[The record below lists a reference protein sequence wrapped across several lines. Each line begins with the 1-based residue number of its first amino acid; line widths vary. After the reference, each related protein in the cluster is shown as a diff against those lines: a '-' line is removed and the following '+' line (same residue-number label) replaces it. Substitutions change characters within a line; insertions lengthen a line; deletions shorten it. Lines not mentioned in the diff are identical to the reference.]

1 MSEQRG
7 NNQNSRTNRFNGT
20 ANGNNGSNSYGYNQ
34 NQAYGGYQGRNY
46 NQNSGNYN
54 NARGYNNGSYNGN
67 NGTYN
72 GAYNGN
78 GNYNG
83 GSGNNYQNPNYGQY
97 NPNGQMPYSVQIPW
111 DKFELRRKKHHNP
124 ICAFL
129 LGLGSVITFARNLVF
144 NLIFLGIIALV
155 FMGHYLVSS
164 LQEQGLSM
172 SQAAIE
178 QMEGSSLPAQVLYFD
193 LSGSLSEA
201 PFSPNQFDSVQRE
214 LEFMFNGSY
223 SHELVAIENALN
235 LVSGDPDIKKVL
247 INIDSM
253 APMTLSVAER
263 IGKAMDHARVLNITE
278 EQRAKYGSASS
289 DHSSGFSSDA
299 DNTRREVIVMGTNF
313 SQAAYVLAAHADK
326 VVLDPL
332 GAVDL
337 RGIALSSL
345 YFKDSLEQFH
355 LTPYIFRA
363 GRFKSAVEPFILS
376 GMSPEVRR
384 SYQAIAAKSWEI
396 YTNALTHRSAIK
408 NVNNILPDA
417 ATYVKWVEEFN
428 GDRATMQKAQGLVDE
443 VMPLERYLR
452 ELSTQVNV
460 DADHKNRPAIITY
473 QDYLLRYHYLN
484 TGNGNVGSLSAIEIP
499 RALQHPKNKEEDSP
513 SSAPQRIL
521 AHTSSALSD
530 TAHSSANSTTLSGV
544 SDTALGDT
552 ALNGTALSGVSGSAL
567 NGTTLS
573 SSTKVTT
580 PNLVA
585 EESLLD
591 QLNEAQK
598 QRERRATANKRRSTG
613 PGEVAVIYGIGEI
626 RDSGER
632 ITDFTYDNIA
642 PLFDD
647 AAEDPNIQAVVLYLN
662 SPGGSVTAS
671 EKIRRAIAE
680 FQMRTLKPVVVSMN
694 GTAASGAYWLGSQA
708 ERIFATKSTLTGS
721 IGVFGIALGAHNLLN
736 RYGAYQDGVATNEL
750 AVTPIGEEM
759 PTTQQ
764 ELISMSVE
772 HTYRQFLELVAQ
784 NRGLKV
790 NDYELFAE
798 GQVFLADEA
807 KIVGLVDEIGDL
819 DDAIAYAAQLAMLD
833 PESMRVK
840 HLVPSNAGNL
850 GKFGLVFGLAHAYL
864 PDNVTYALLKL
875 HETMQLAKAPHQVS
889 MQALTPVQSPEL

>member
-20 ANGNNGSNSYGYNQ
+20 ANGTNSSNTYGYNQ
-34 NQAYGGYQGRNY
+34 NQGYGYQGRNY
-46 NQNSGNYN
+46 NQNAGNYN
-54 NARGYNNGSYNGN
+54 NARGYNGN
-67 NGTYN
+67 N

-78 GNYNG
+78 NGSFNGNYNG
-83 GSGNNYQNPNYGQY
+83 NGNGANPNYGQY

-111 DKFELRRKKHHNP
+111 DKFELRRKKHRNP

-129 LGLGSVITFARNLVF
+129 LGVGSVITFARNLVF

-155 FMGHYLVSS
+155 FMAHYIVSS
-164 LQEQGLSM
+164 LQEHGLSM
-172 SQAAIE
+172 SQAALE

-201 PFSPNQFDSVQRE
+201 PFSPNQFDSMQRE
-214 LEFMFNGSY
+214 LEFMFNGTY

-247 INIDSM
+247 INIDNM
-253 APMTLSVAER
+253 APLTLSVAER
-263 IGKAMDHARVLNITE
+263 IGKAMEHARVVNISQ

-289 DHSSGFSSDA
+289 DHSSGFSSDG
-299 DNTRREVIVMGTNF
+299 NTMRREVIVMGTNF

-326 VVLDPL
+326 VILDPL

-345 YFKDSLEQFH
+345 YFKDTLEQFH

-396 YTNALTHRSAIK
+396 YTNALTSRNAIK

-428 GDRATMQKAQGLVDE
+428 GDRAAMQKAQGLVDE

-452 ELSTQVNV
+452 QLSTEVNV

-484 TGNGNVGSLSAIEIP
+484 TGNGNVGSLSAIDIP
-499 RALQHPKNKEEDSP
+499 RSLQHPENEEEQP

-521 AHTSSALSD
+521 ASTALTGASTVLTNTGSSTLTSA
-530 TAHSSANSTTLSGV
+530 STTLTSA
-544 SDTALGDT
+544 STALTSAST
-552 ALNGTALSGVSGSAL
+552 ALTDSGASTA
-567 NGTTLS
+567 LS
-573 SSTKVTT
+573 SSTKVAA

-598 QRERRATANKRRSTG
+598 QRERRTAANKRRSTG
-613 PGEVAVIYGIGEI
+613 AGEVAVIYGIGEI
-626 RDSGER
+626 RESGER

-642 PLFDD
+642 PLFDE
-647 AAEDPNIQAVVLYLN
+647 AADDPNIQAVVLYLN
-662 SPGGSVTAS
+662 SPGGSVNAS

-764 ELISMSVE
+764 ELLNMSVE

-790 NDYELFAE
+790 NDYDLFAE

-819 DDAIAYAAQLAMLD
+819 DDAISYAGKLAMLA
-833 PESMRVK
+833 PETMRVK

-850 GKFGLVFGLAHAYL
+850 GNFGLVFGLAHAYL

-875 HETMQLAKAPHQVS
+875 HETMQLSKEPHQVS

>member
-20 ANGNNGSNSYGYNQ
+20 ANGTNSSNTYGYNQ
-34 NQAYGGYQGRNY
+34 NQGYGYQGRNY
-46 NQNSGNYN
+46 NQNAGNYN
-54 NARGYNNGSYNGN
+54 NARGYNGN
-67 NGTYN
+67 N

-78 GNYNG
+78 NGSFNGNYNG
-83 GSGNNYQNPNYGQY
+83 NGNGANPNYGQY

-111 DKFELRRKKHHNP
+111 DKFELRRKKHRNP

-129 LGLGSVITFARNLVF
+129 LGVGSVITFARNLVF

-155 FMGHYLVSS
+155 FMGHYIVSS

-172 SQAAIE
+172 SQAALE

-201 PFSPNQFDSVQRE
+201 PFSPNQFDSMQRE
-214 LEFMFNGSY
+214 LEFMFNGTY

-247 INIDSM
+247 INIDNM
-253 APMTLSVAER
+253 APLTLSVAER
-263 IGKAMDHARVLNITE
+263 IGKAMEHARVVNISQ

-289 DHSSGFSSDA
+289 DHSSGFSSDG
-299 DNTRREVIVMGTNF
+299 DTMRREVIVMGTNF

-326 VVLDPL
+326 VILDPL

-345 YFKDSLEQFH
+345 YFKDTLEQFH

-396 YTNALTHRSAIK
+396 YTNALTSRNAIK

-428 GDRATMQKAQGLVDE
+428 GDRAAMQKAQGLVDE

-452 ELSTQVNV
+452 QLSTEVNV

-484 TGNGNVGSLSAIEIP
+484 TGNGNVGSLSAIDIP
-499 RALQHPKNKEEDSP
+499 RSLQHPQSEEEQP

-521 AHTSSALSD
+521 AS
-530 TAHSSANSTTLSGV
+530 
-544 SDTALGDT
+544 TALTGASTVLTNTGSSTLTSAST
-552 ALNGTALSGVSGSAL
+552 ALTDSGASTA
-567 NGTTLS
+567 LS
-573 SSTKVTT
+573 SSTKVAA

-598 QRERRATANKRRSTG
+598 QRERRTAANKRRSTG
-613 PGEVAVIYGIGEI
+613 AGEVAVIYGIGEI
-626 RDSGER
+626 RESGER

-642 PLFDD
+642 PLFDE
-647 AAEDPNIQAVVLYLN
+647 AADNPNIQAVVLYLN
-662 SPGGSVTAS
+662 SPGGSVNAS

-764 ELISMSVE
+764 ELLNMSVE

-790 NDYELFAE
+790 NDYDLFAE

-819 DDAIAYAAQLAMLD
+819 DDAISYAGKLAMLD
-833 PESMRVK
+833 PETMRVK

-850 GKFGLVFGLAHAYL
+850 GNFGLVFGLAHAYL

-875 HETMQLAKAPHQVS
+875 HETMQLSKEPHQVS

>member
-20 ANGNNGSNSYGYNQ
+20 ANGTNSSNTYGYNQ
-34 NQAYGGYQGRNY
+34 NQGYGYQGRNY
-46 NQNSGNYN
+46 NQNAGNYN
-54 NARGYNNGSYNGN
+54 NARGYNGN
-67 NGTYN
+67 N

-78 GNYNG
+78 NGSFNGNYNG
-83 GSGNNYQNPNYGQY
+83 NGNGANPNYGQY

-111 DKFELRRKKHHNP
+111 DKFELRRKKHRNP

-129 LGLGSVITFARNLVF
+129 LGVGSVITFARNLVF

-155 FMGHYLVSS
+155 FMAHYIVSS
-164 LQEQGLSM
+164 LQEHGLSM
-172 SQAAIE
+172 SQAALE

-201 PFSPNQFDSVQRE
+201 PFSPNQFDSMQRE
-214 LEFMFNGSY
+214 LEFMFNGTY

-247 INIDSM
+247 INIDNM
-253 APMTLSVAER
+253 APLTLSVAER
-263 IGKAMDHARVLNITE
+263 IGKAMEHARVVNISQ

-289 DHSSGFSSDA
+289 DHSSGFSSDG
-299 DNTRREVIVMGTNF
+299 NTMRREVIVMGTNF

-326 VVLDPL
+326 VILDPL

-345 YFKDSLEQFH
+345 YFKDTLEQFH

-396 YTNALTHRSAIK
+396 YTNALTSRNAIK

-428 GDRATMQKAQGLVDE
+428 GDRAAMQKAQGLVDE

-452 ELSTQVNV
+452 QLSTEVNV

-484 TGNGNVGSLSAIEIP
+484 TGNGNVGSLSAIDIP
-499 RALQHPKNKEEDSP
+499 RSLQHPENEEEQP
-513 SSAPQRIL
+513 SSAPQRIFASAAL
-521 AHTSSALSD
+521 TNTDSS
-530 TAHSSANSTTLSGV
+530 TLTGAS
-544 SDTALGDT
+544 TALTGNSAST
-552 ALNGTALSGVSGSAL
+552 A
-567 NGTTLS
+567 LS
-573 SSTKVTT
+573 SSTKVAA

-598 QRERRATANKRRSTG
+598 QRERRTAANKRRSTG
-613 PGEVAVIYGIGEI
+613 AGEVAVIYGIGEI
-626 RDSGER
+626 RESGER

-642 PLFDD
+642 PLFDE
-647 AAEDPNIQAVVLYLN
+647 AADDPNIQAVVLYLN
-662 SPGGSVTAS
+662 SPGGSVNAS

-764 ELISMSVE
+764 ELLNMSVE

-790 NDYELFAE
+790 NDYDLFAE

-819 DDAIAYAAQLAMLD
+819 DDAISYAGKLAMLA
-833 PESMRVK
+833 PETMRVK

-850 GKFGLVFGLAHAYL
+850 GNFGLVFGLAHAYL
-864 PDNVTYALLKL
+864 PDNITYALLKL
-875 HETMQLAKAPHQVS
+875 HETMQLSKEPHQVS

>member
-20 ANGNNGSNSYGYNQ
+20 ANGTNSSNTYGYNQ
-34 NQAYGGYQGRNY
+34 NQGYGYQGRNY
-46 NQNSGNYN
+46 NQNAGNYN
-54 NARGYNNGSYNGN
+54 NARGYNGN
-67 NGTYN
+67 N

-78 GNYNG
+78 NGSFNGNYNG
-83 GSGNNYQNPNYGQY
+83 NGNGANPNYGQY

-111 DKFELRRKKHHNP
+111 DKFELRRKKHRNP

-129 LGLGSVITFARNLVF
+129 LGVGSVITFARNLVF

-155 FMGHYLVSS
+155 FMAHYIVSS
-164 LQEQGLSM
+164 LQEHGLSM
-172 SQAAIE
+172 SQAALE

-201 PFSPNQFDSVQRE
+201 PFSPNQFDSMQRE
-214 LEFMFNGSY
+214 LEFMFNGTY

-247 INIDSM
+247 INIDNM
-253 APMTLSVAER
+253 APLTLSVAER
-263 IGKAMDHARVLNITE
+263 IGKAMEHARVVNISQ

-289 DHSSGFSSDA
+289 DHSSGFSSDG
-299 DNTRREVIVMGTNF
+299 DTMRREVIVMGTNF

-326 VVLDPL
+326 VILDPL

-345 YFKDSLEQFH
+345 YFKDTLEQFH

-396 YTNALTHRSAIK
+396 YTNALTSRNAIK

-428 GDRATMQKAQGLVDE
+428 GDRAAMQKAQGLVDE

-452 ELSTQVNV
+452 QLSTEVNV

-484 TGNGNVGSLSAIEIP
+484 TGNGNVGSLSAIDIP
-499 RALQHPKNKEEDSP
+499 RSLQHPENEEEQP

-521 AHTSSALSD
+521 AS
-530 TAHSSANSTTLSGV
+530 
-544 SDTALGDT
+544 TALTGASTVLTNTGSSTLTSAST
-552 ALNGTALSGVSGSAL
+552 ALTSASTALTDSGASTA
-567 NGTTLS
+567 LS
-573 SSTKVTT
+573 SSTKVAA

-598 QRERRATANKRRSTG
+598 QRERRTAANKRRSTG
-613 PGEVAVIYGIGEI
+613 AGEVAVIYGIGEI
-626 RDSGER
+626 RESGER

-642 PLFDD
+642 PLFDE
-647 AAEDPNIQAVVLYLN
+647 AADDPNIQAVVLYLN
-662 SPGGSVTAS
+662 SPGGSVNAS

-764 ELISMSVE
+764 ELLNMSVE

-790 NDYELFAE
+790 NDYDLFAE

-819 DDAIAYAAQLAMLD
+819 DDAISYAGKLAMLA
-833 PESMRVK
+833 PETMRVK

-850 GKFGLVFGLAHAYL
+850 GNFGLVFGLAHAYL

-875 HETMQLAKAPHQVS
+875 HETMQLSKEPHQVS

>member
-20 ANGNNGSNSYGYNQ
+20 ANGTNSSNTYGYNQ
-34 NQAYGGYQGRNY
+34 NQGYGYQGRNY
-46 NQNSGNYN
+46 NQNAGNYN
-54 NARGYNNGSYNGN
+54 NARGYNGN
-67 NGTYN
+67 N

-78 GNYNG
+78 NGSFNGNYNG
-83 GSGNNYQNPNYGQY
+83 NGNGANPNYGQY

-111 DKFELRRKKHHNP
+111 DKFELRRKKHRNP

-129 LGLGSVITFARNLVF
+129 LGVGSVITFARNLVF

-155 FMGHYLVSS
+155 FMGHYIVSS
-164 LQEQGLSM
+164 LQEHGLSM
-172 SQAAIE
+172 SQAALE

-201 PFSPNQFDSVQRE
+201 PFSPNQFDSMQRE
-214 LEFMFNGSY
+214 LEFMFNGTY

-247 INIDSM
+247 INIDNM
-253 APMTLSVAER
+253 APLTLSVAER
-263 IGKAMDHARVLNITE
+263 IGKAMEHARVVNISQ

-289 DHSSGFSSDA
+289 DHSSGFSSDG
-299 DNTRREVIVMGTNF
+299 DTMRREVIVMGTNF

-326 VVLDPL
+326 VILDPL

-345 YFKDSLEQFH
+345 YFKDTLEQFH

-396 YTNALTHRSAIK
+396 YTNALTSRNAIK

-428 GDRATMQKAQGLVDE
+428 GDRAAMQKAQGLVDE

-452 ELSTQVNV
+452 QLSTEVNV

-484 TGNGNVGSLSAIEIP
+484 TGNGNVGSLSAIDIP
-499 RALQHPKNKEEDSP
+499 RSLQHPENEEEQP
-513 SSAPQRIL
+513 SSAPQRIF
-521 AHTSSALSD
+521 ASAALTNTD
-530 TAHSSANSTTLSGV
+530 RSTLTGAS
-544 SDTALGDT
+544 TALTGNSAST
-552 ALNGTALSGVSGSAL
+552 A
-567 NGTTLS
+567 LS
-573 SSTKVTT
+573 SSTKVAA

-598 QRERRATANKRRSTG
+598 QRERRTAANKRRSTG
-613 PGEVAVIYGIGEI
+613 AGEVAVIYGIGEI
-626 RDSGER
+626 RESGER

-642 PLFDD
+642 PLFDE
-647 AAEDPNIQAVVLYLN
+647 AADDPNIQAVVLYLN
-662 SPGGSVTAS
+662 SPGGSVNAS

-764 ELISMSVE
+764 ELLNMSVE

-790 NDYELFAE
+790 NDYDLFAE

-819 DDAIAYAAQLAMLD
+819 DDAISYAGKLAMLA
-833 PESMRVK
+833 PETMRVK

-850 GKFGLVFGLAHAYL
+850 GNFGLVFGLAHAYL

-875 HETMQLAKAPHQVS
+875 HETMQLSKEPHQVS

>member
-20 ANGNNGSNSYGYNQ
+20 ANGTNSSNTYGYNQ
-34 NQAYGGYQGRNY
+34 NQGYGYQGRNY
-46 NQNSGNYN
+46 NQNAGNYN
-54 NARGYNNGSYNGN
+54 NARGYNGN
-67 NGTYN
+67 N

-78 GNYNG
+78 NGSFNGNYNG
-83 GSGNNYQNPNYGQY
+83 NGNGANPNYGQY

-111 DKFELRRKKHHNP
+111 DKFELRRKKHRNP

-129 LGLGSVITFARNLVF
+129 LGVGSVITFARNLVF

-155 FMGHYLVSS
+155 FMGHYIVSS
-164 LQEQGLSM
+164 LQEHGLSM
-172 SQAAIE
+172 SQAALE

-201 PFSPNQFDSVQRE
+201 PFSPNQFDSMQRE
-214 LEFMFNGSY
+214 LEFMFNGTY

-247 INIDSM
+247 INIDNM
-253 APMTLSVAER
+253 APLTLSVAER
-263 IGKAMDHARVLNITE
+263 IGKAMEHARVVNISQ

-289 DHSSGFSSDA
+289 DHSSGFSSDG
-299 DNTRREVIVMGTNF
+299 DTMRREVIVMGTNF

-326 VVLDPL
+326 VILDPL

-345 YFKDSLEQFH
+345 YFKDTLEQFH

-396 YTNALTHRSAIK
+396 YTDALTSRSAIK
-408 NVNNILPDA
+408 NVTNILPDA

-428 GDRATMQKAQGLVDE
+428 GDRAAMQKAQGLVDE

-452 ELSTQVNV
+452 QLSTEVNV

-484 TGNGNVGSLSAIEIP
+484 TGNGNVGSLSAIDIP
-499 RALQHPKNKEEDSP
+499 RSLQHPQSEEEQP

-521 AHTSSALSD
+521 AS
-530 TAHSSANSTTLSGV
+530 
-544 SDTALGDT
+544 TALTSASTVLTNTGSSTLTSAST
-552 ALNGTALSGVSGSAL
+552 ALTSASTALTSASTALTDSGASTA
-567 NGTTLS
+567 LS
-573 SSTKVTT
+573 SSTKVAA

-598 QRERRATANKRRSTG
+598 QRERRTAANKRRSTG
-613 PGEVAVIYGIGEI
+613 AGEVAVIYGIGEI
-626 RDSGER
+626 RESGER

-642 PLFDD
+642 PLFDE
-647 AAEDPNIQAVVLYLN
+647 AADDPNIQAVVLYLN
-662 SPGGSVTAS
+662 SPGGSVNAS

-764 ELISMSVE
+764 ELLNMSVE

-790 NDYELFAE
+790 NDYDLFAE

-819 DDAIAYAAQLAMLD
+819 DDAISYAGKLAMLD
-833 PESMRVK
+833 PETMRVK
-840 HLVPSNAGNL
+840 HLVPSSAGNL
-850 GKFGLVFGLAHAYL
+850 GNFGLVFGLAHAYL

-875 HETMQLAKAPHQVS
+875 HETMQLTKEPHQVS

>member
-7 NNQNSRTNRFNGT
+7 NNQNSRTNRFNGS
-20 ANGNNGSNSYGYNQ
+20 ANGNNGSERSSNSYGYQQ

-46 NQNSGNYN
+46 NQNAGNYN
-54 NARGYNNGSYNGN
+54 NARGYNGN
-67 NGTYN
+67 NGGYN

-78 GNYNG
+78 NGSSNGNYNG
-83 GSGNNYQNPNYGQY
+83 NGANPNYGQY

-111 DKFELRRKKHHNP
+111 DKFELRRKKHRNP

-129 LGLGSVITFARNLVF
+129 LGVGSVITFARNLVF

-155 FMGHYLVSS
+155 FMGHYIVSS

-172 SQAAIE
+172 SQAALE

-201 PFSPNQFDSVQRE
+201 PFSPNHFDSMQRE
-214 LEFMFNGSY
+214 LEFMFNGTY

-247 INIDSM
+247 INIDNM
-253 APMTLSVAER
+253 APLTLSVAER
-263 IGKAMDHARVLNITE
+263 IGKVMEHARVVNISE

-289 DHSSGFSSDA
+289 DHSSGFSSDG
-299 DNTRREVIVMGTNF
+299 NTMRREVIVMGTNF

-326 VVLDPL
+326 VILDPL

-345 YFKDSLEQFH
+345 YFKDTLEQFH

-396 YTNALTHRSAIK
+396 YTNALTSRSAIK
-408 NVNNILPDA
+408 NANNILPDA

-428 GDRATMQKAQGLVDE
+428 GDRAAMQKAQGLVDE

-452 ELSTQVNV
+452 QLSTEVNV

-484 TGNGNVGSLSAIEIP
+484 TGNGNVGSLSAIDIP
-499 RALQHPKNKEEDSP
+499 RSLQHPESKEEQP

-521 AHTSSALSD
+521 ASTSLTGASAALTGSSAS
-530 TAHSSANSTTLSGV
+530 TA
-544 SDTALGDT
+544 
-552 ALNGTALSGVSGSAL
+552 
-567 NGTTLS
+567 LS
-573 SSTKVTT
+573 SSTKIAA

-598 QRERRATANKRRSTG
+598 QRERRAAANKRRSAG
-613 PGEVAVIYGIGEI
+613 AGEVAVIYGIGEI
-626 RDSGER
+626 RESGER

-642 PLFDD
+642 PLFDE
-647 AAEDPNIQAVVLYLN
+647 AADDPNIQAVVLYLN
-662 SPGGSVTAS
+662 SPGGSVNAS

-764 ELISMSVE
+764 ELLNMSVE

-790 NDYELFAE
+790 NDYDLFAE

-819 DDAIAYAAQLAMLD
+819 DDAISYAGKLAMLA
-833 PESMRVK
+833 PETMRVK
-840 HLVPSNAGNL
+840 HLVPSSAGNL
-850 GKFGLVFGLAHAYL
+850 GNFGLVFGLAHAYL

-875 HETMQLAKAPHQVS
+875 HETMQLTKEPHQVS

>member
-7 NNQNSRTNRFNGT
+7 NNQNSRTNRFNGS
-20 ANGNNGSNSYGYNQ
+20 ANGNNGSERSSNSYGYQQ

-46 NQNSGNYN
+46 NQNAGNYN
-54 NARGYNNGSYNGN
+54 NARGYNGN
-67 NGTYN
+67 NGGYN

-78 GNYNG
+78 NGTFNGNYNG
-83 GSGNNYQNPNYGQY
+83 NGANPNYGQY

-111 DKFELRRKKHHNP
+111 DKFELRRKKHRNP

-129 LGLGSVITFARNLVF
+129 LGVGSVITFARNLVF
-144 NLIFLGIIALV
+144 NLIFLGLIALV
-155 FMGHYLVSS
+155 FMGHYIVSS

-172 SQAAIE
+172 SQAALE

-201 PFSPNQFDSVQRE
+201 PFSPNQFDSMQRE
-214 LEFMFNGSY
+214 LEFMFNGTY

-247 INIDSM
+247 INIDNM
-253 APMTLSVAER
+253 APLTLSVAER
-263 IGKAMDHARVLNITE
+263 IGKAMEHARVVNISE

-289 DHSSGFSSDA
+289 DHSSDFSSDG
-299 DNTRREVIVMGTNF
+299 NTMRREVIVMGTNF

-326 VVLDPL
+326 VILDPL

-345 YFKDSLEQFH
+345 YFKDTLEQFH

-396 YTNALTHRSAIK
+396 YTNALTSRSAIK
-408 NVNNILPDA
+408 NVSNILPDA

-428 GDRATMQKAQGLVDE
+428 GDRAAMQKAQGLVDE

-452 ELSTQVNV
+452 QLSTEVNV

-484 TGNGNVGSLSAIEIP
+484 TGNGNVGSLSAIDIP
-499 RALQHPKNKEEDSP
+499 RSLQHPESKEEQP

-521 AHTSSALSD
+521 ASAALTD
-530 TAHSSANSTTLSGV
+530 ASTTLTNTGSTTLTNTG
-544 SDTALGDT
+544 SSTLTGASAALTGNGASTA
-552 ALNGTALSGVSGSAL
+552 
-567 NGTTLS
+567 LS
-573 SSTKVTT
+573 SSTKITA

-598 QRERRATANKRRSTG
+598 QRERRAAANKRSSTG

-626 RDSGER
+626 RESGER

-642 PLFDD
+642 PLFDE
-647 AAEDPNIQAVVLYLN
+647 AADDPNIQAVVLYLN
-662 SPGGSVTAS
+662 SPGGSVNAS

-721 IGVFGIALGAHNLLN
+721 IGVFGIAMGAHNLLN

-764 ELISMSVE
+764 ELLNMSVE

-790 NDYELFAE
+790 NDYDLFAE

-819 DDAIAYAAQLAMLD
+819 DDAISYAGKLAMLD
-833 PESMRVK
+833 PETMRVK
-840 HLVPSNAGNL
+840 HLVPSSAGNL
-850 GKFGLVFGLAHAYL
+850 GNFGLVFGLAHAYL

-875 HETMQLAKAPHQVS
+875 HETMQLAKEPHQVS

>member
-20 ANGNNGSNSYGYNQ
+20 ANGTNSSNTYGYNQ
-34 NQAYGGYQGRNY
+34 NQGYGYQGRNY
-46 NQNSGNYN
+46 NQNAGNYN
-54 NARGYNNGSYNGN
+54 NARGYNGN
-67 NGTYN
+67 N

-78 GNYNG
+78 NGSFNGNYNG
-83 GSGNNYQNPNYGQY
+83 NGNGANPNYGQY

-111 DKFELRRKKHHNP
+111 DKFELRRKKHRNP

-129 LGLGSVITFARNLVF
+129 LGVGSVITFARNLVF

-155 FMGHYLVSS
+155 FMAHYIVSS
-164 LQEQGLSM
+164 LQEHGLSM
-172 SQAAIE
+172 SQAALE

-201 PFSPNQFDSVQRE
+201 PFSPNQFDSMQRE
-214 LEFMFNGSY
+214 LEFMFNGTY

-247 INIDSM
+247 INIDNM
-253 APMTLSVAER
+253 APLTLSVAER
-263 IGKAMDHARVLNITE
+263 IGKAMEHARVVNISQ

-289 DHSSGFSSDA
+289 DHSSGFSSDG
-299 DNTRREVIVMGTNF
+299 DTMRREVIVMGTNF

-326 VVLDPL
+326 VILDPL

-345 YFKDSLEQFH
+345 YFKDTLEQFH

-396 YTNALTHRSAIK
+396 YTNALTSRNAIK

-428 GDRATMQKAQGLVDE
+428 GDRAAMQKAQGLVDE

-452 ELSTQVNV
+452 QLSTEVNV

-484 TGNGNVGSLSAIEIP
+484 TGNGNVGSLSAIDIP
-499 RALQHPKNKEEDSP
+499 RSLQHPENEEEQP

-521 AHTSSALSD
+521 AS
-530 TAHSSANSTTLSGV
+530 
-544 SDTALGDT
+544 TALTGASTVLTNTGSSTLTSAST
-552 ALNGTALSGVSGSAL
+552 ALTDSGASTA
-567 NGTTLS
+567 LS
-573 SSTKVTT
+573 SSTKVAA

-598 QRERRATANKRRSTG
+598 QRERRTAANKRRSTG
-613 PGEVAVIYGIGEI
+613 AGEVAVIYGIGEI
-626 RDSGER
+626 RESGER

-642 PLFDD
+642 PLFDE
-647 AAEDPNIQAVVLYLN
+647 AADDPNIQAVVLYLN
-662 SPGGSVTAS
+662 SPGGSVNAS

-764 ELISMSVE
+764 ELLNMSVE

-790 NDYELFAE
+790 NDYDLFAE

-819 DDAIAYAAQLAMLD
+819 DDAISYAGKLAMLA
-833 PESMRVK
+833 PETMRVK

-850 GKFGLVFGLAHAYL
+850 GNFGLVFGLAHAYL

-875 HETMQLAKAPHQVS
+875 HETMQLSKEPHQVS

>member
-20 ANGNNGSNSYGYNQ
+20 ANGTNSSNTYGYNQ
-34 NQAYGGYQGRNY
+34 NQGYGYQGRNY
-46 NQNSGNYN
+46 NQNAGNYN
-54 NARGYNNGSYNGN
+54 NARGYNGN
-67 NGTYN
+67 N

-78 GNYNG
+78 NGSFNGNYNG
-83 GSGNNYQNPNYGQY
+83 NGANPNYGQY

-111 DKFELRRKKHHNP
+111 DKFELRRKKHRNP

-129 LGLGSVITFARNLVF
+129 LGVGSVITFARNLVF

-155 FMGHYLVSS
+155 FMGHYIVSS
-164 LQEQGLSM
+164 LQEHGLSM
-172 SQAAIE
+172 SQAALE

-201 PFSPNQFDSVQRE
+201 PFSPNQFDSMQRE
-214 LEFMFNGSY
+214 LEFMFNGTY

-247 INIDSM
+247 INIDNM
-253 APMTLSVAER
+253 APLTLSVAER
-263 IGKAMDHARVLNITE
+263 IGKAMEHARVVNISQ

-289 DHSSGFSSDA
+289 DHSSGFSSDG
-299 DNTRREVIVMGTNF
+299 DTMRREVIVMGTNF

-326 VVLDPL
+326 VILDPL

-345 YFKDSLEQFH
+345 YFKDTLEQFH

-396 YTNALTHRSAIK
+396 YTDALTSRSAIK
-408 NVNNILPDA
+408 NVTNILPDA

-428 GDRATMQKAQGLVDE
+428 GDRAAMQKAQGLVDE

-452 ELSTQVNV
+452 QLSTEVNV

-484 TGNGNVGSLSAIEIP
+484 TGNGNVGSLSAIDIP
-499 RALQHPKNKEEDSP
+499 RSLQHPQSEEEQP

-521 AHTSSALSD
+521 AS
-530 TAHSSANSTTLSGV
+530 
-544 SDTALGDT
+544 TALTGASTVLTNTGSSTLTSAST
-552 ALNGTALSGVSGSAL
+552 ALTSASTALTSASTALTDSGASTA
-567 NGTTLS
+567 LS
-573 SSTKVTT
+573 SSTKVAA

-598 QRERRATANKRRSTG
+598 QRERRTAANKRRSTG
-613 PGEVAVIYGIGEI
+613 AGEVAVIYGIGEI
-626 RDSGER
+626 RESGER

-642 PLFDD
+642 PLFDE
-647 AAEDPNIQAVVLYLN
+647 AADNPNIQAVVLYLN
-662 SPGGSVTAS
+662 SPGGSVNAS

-764 ELISMSVE
+764 ELFNMSVE

-790 NDYELFAE
+790 NDYDLFAE

-819 DDAIAYAAQLAMLD
+819 DDAISYAGKLAMLD
-833 PESMRVK
+833 PETMRVK

-850 GKFGLVFGLAHAYL
+850 GNFGLVFGLAHAYL

-875 HETMQLAKAPHQVS
+875 HETMQLSKEPHQVS

>member
-20 ANGNNGSNSYGYNQ
+20 ANGTNSSNTYGYNQ
-34 NQAYGGYQGRNY
+34 NQGYGYQGRNY
-46 NQNSGNYN
+46 NQNAGNYN
-54 NARGYNNGSYNGN
+54 NARGYNGN
-67 NGTYN
+67 N

-78 GNYNG
+78 NGSFNGNYNG
-83 GSGNNYQNPNYGQY
+83 NGNGANPNYGQY

-111 DKFELRRKKHHNP
+111 DKFELRRKKHRNP

-129 LGLGSVITFARNLVF
+129 LGVGSVITFARNLVF

-155 FMGHYLVSS
+155 FMGHYIVSS
-164 LQEQGLSM
+164 LQEHGLSM
-172 SQAAIE
+172 SQAALE

-201 PFSPNQFDSVQRE
+201 PFSPNQFDSMQRE
-214 LEFMFNGSY
+214 LEFMFNGTY

-247 INIDSM
+247 INIDNM
-253 APMTLSVAER
+253 APLTLSVAER
-263 IGKAMDHARVLNITE
+263 IGKAMEHARVVNISQ

-289 DHSSGFSSDA
+289 DHSSGFSSDG
-299 DNTRREVIVMGTNF
+299 DTMRREVIVMGTNF

-326 VVLDPL
+326 VILDPL

-345 YFKDSLEQFH
+345 YFKDTLEQFH

-396 YTNALTHRSAIK
+396 YTDALTSRSAIK
-408 NVNNILPDA
+408 NVTNILPDA

-428 GDRATMQKAQGLVDE
+428 GDRAAMQKAQGLVDE

-452 ELSTQVNV
+452 QLSTEVNV

-484 TGNGNVGSLSAIEIP
+484 TGNGNVGSLSAIDIP
-499 RALQHPKNKEEDSP
+499 RSLQHPQSEEEQP

-521 AHTSSALSD
+521 AS
-530 TAHSSANSTTLSGV
+530 
-544 SDTALGDT
+544 TALTSASTVLTNTGSSTLTSAST
-552 ALNGTALSGVSGSAL
+552 ALTSASTALTSASTALTDSGASTA
-567 NGTTLS
+567 LS
-573 SSTKVTT
+573 SSTKVAA

-598 QRERRATANKRRSTG
+598 QRERRTAANKRRSTG
-613 PGEVAVIYGIGEI
+613 AGEVAVIYGIGEI
-626 RDSGER
+626 RESGER

-642 PLFDD
+642 PLFDE
-647 AAEDPNIQAVVLYLN
+647 AADNPNIQAVVLYLN
-662 SPGGSVTAS
+662 SPGGSVNAS

-764 ELISMSVE
+764 ELLNMSVE

-790 NDYELFAE
+790 NDYDLFAE

-819 DDAIAYAAQLAMLD
+819 DDAISYAGKLAMLD
-833 PESMRVK
+833 PETMRVK
-840 HLVPSNAGNL
+840 HLVPSSAGNL
-850 GKFGLVFGLAHAYL
+850 GNFGLVFGLAHAYL

-875 HETMQLAKAPHQVS
+875 HETMQLSKEPHQVS

>member
-20 ANGNNGSNSYGYNQ
+20 ANGTNGSNTYGYNQ
-34 NQAYGGYQGRNY
+34 NQGYGYQGRNY
-46 NQNSGNYN
+46 NQNAGNYN
-54 NARGYNNGSYNGN
+54 NARGYNGN
-67 NGTYN
+67 N

-78 GNYNG
+78 NGSFNGNYNG
-83 GSGNNYQNPNYGQY
+83 NSANPNYGQY

-111 DKFELRRKKHHNP
+111 DKFELRRKKHRNP

-129 LGLGSVITFARNLVF
+129 LGVGSVITFARNLVF
-144 NLIFLGIIALV
+144 NLIFLGLIALV
-155 FMGHYLVSS
+155 FMGHYIVSS
-164 LQEQGLSM
+164 LQEHGLSM
-172 SQAAIE
+172 SQAALE

-201 PFSPNQFDSVQRE
+201 PFSPNQFDSMQRE
-214 LEFMFNGSY
+214 LEFMFNGTY

-247 INIDSM
+247 INIDNM
-253 APMTLSVAER
+253 APLTLSVAER
-263 IGKAMDHARVLNITE
+263 IGKAMEHARVVNISQ

-289 DHSSGFSSDA
+289 DHSSGFSSDG
-299 DNTRREVIVMGTNF
+299 DTMRREVIVMGTNF

-326 VVLDPL
+326 VILDPL

-345 YFKDSLEQFH
+345 YFKDTLEQFH

-396 YTNALTHRSAIK
+396 YTNALTSRNAIK
-408 NVNNILPDA
+408 NVTNILPDA

-428 GDRATMQKAQGLVDE
+428 GDRAAMQKAQGLVDE

-452 ELSTQVNV
+452 QLSTEVNV

-484 TGNGNVGSLSAIEIP
+484 TGNGNVGSLSAIDIP
-499 RALQHPKNKEEDSP
+499 RSLQHPQSEEEQP

-521 AHTSSALSD
+521 ASTALTGASTVLTNTGSSTLTSA
-530 TAHSSANSTTLSGV
+530 STTLTSA
-544 SDTALGDT
+544 STTLTSASTALTSAST
-552 ALNGTALSGVSGSAL
+552 ALTDSGASTA
-567 NGTTLS
+567 LS
-573 SSTKVTT
+573 SSTKVAA

-598 QRERRATANKRRSTG
+598 QRERRTAANKRRSTG
-613 PGEVAVIYGIGEI
+613 AGEVAVIYGIGEI
-626 RDSGER
+626 RESGER

-642 PLFDD
+642 PLFDE
-647 AAEDPNIQAVVLYLN
+647 AADNPNIQAVVLYLN
-662 SPGGSVTAS
+662 SPGGSVNAS

-764 ELISMSVE
+764 ELLNMSVE

-790 NDYELFAE
+790 NDYDLFAE

-819 DDAIAYAAQLAMLD
+819 DDAISYAGKLAMLD
-833 PESMRVK
+833 PETMRVK

-850 GKFGLVFGLAHAYL
+850 GNFGLVFGLAHAYL

-875 HETMQLAKAPHQVS
+875 HETMQLSKEPHQVS

>member
-20 ANGNNGSNSYGYNQ
+20 ANGTNSSNTYGYNQ
-34 NQAYGGYQGRNY
+34 NQGYGYQGRNY
-46 NQNSGNYN
+46 NQNAGNYN
-54 NARGYNNGSYNGN
+54 NARGYNGN
-67 NGTYN
+67 N

-78 GNYNG
+78 NGSFNGNYNG
-83 GSGNNYQNPNYGQY
+83 NGANPNYGQY

-111 DKFELRRKKHHNP
+111 DKFELRRKKHRNP

-129 LGLGSVITFARNLVF
+129 LGVGSVITFARNLVF

-155 FMGHYLVSS
+155 FMGHYIVSS
-164 LQEQGLSM
+164 LQEHGLSM
-172 SQAAIE
+172 SQAALE

-201 PFSPNQFDSVQRE
+201 PFSPNQFDSMQRE
-214 LEFMFNGSY
+214 LEFMFNGTY

-247 INIDSM
+247 INIDNM
-253 APMTLSVAER
+253 APLTLSVAER
-263 IGKAMDHARVLNITE
+263 IGKAMEHARVVNISQ

-289 DHSSGFSSDA
+289 DHSSGFSSDG
-299 DNTRREVIVMGTNF
+299 DTMRREVIVMGTNF

-326 VVLDPL
+326 VILDPL

-345 YFKDSLEQFH
+345 YFKDTLEQFH

-396 YTNALTHRSAIK
+396 YTDALTSRSAIK
-408 NVNNILPDA
+408 NVTNILPDA

-428 GDRATMQKAQGLVDE
+428 GDRAAMQKAQGLVDE

-452 ELSTQVNV
+452 QLSTEVNV

-484 TGNGNVGSLSAIEIP
+484 TGNGNVGSLSAIDIP
-499 RALQHPKNKEEDSP
+499 RSLQHPENEEEQP

-521 AHTSSALSD
+521 ASTALTGASTVLTNTGSSTLTRA
-530 TAHSSANSTTLSGV
+530 STTLTSA
-544 SDTALGDT
+544 STALTSAST
-552 ALNGTALSGVSGSAL
+552 ALTDSGASTA
-567 NGTTLS
+567 LS
-573 SSTKVTT
+573 SSTKVAA

-598 QRERRATANKRRSTG
+598 QRERRTAANKRRSTG
-613 PGEVAVIYGIGEI
+613 AGEVAVIYGIGEI
-626 RDSGER
+626 RESGER

-642 PLFDD
+642 PLFDE
-647 AAEDPNIQAVVLYLN
+647 AADDPNIQAVVLYLN
-662 SPGGSVTAS
+662 SPGGSVNAS

-764 ELISMSVE
+764 ELLNMSVE

-790 NDYELFAE
+790 NDYDLFAE

-819 DDAIAYAAQLAMLD
+819 DDAISYAGKLAMLA
-833 PESMRVK
+833 PETMRVK

-850 GKFGLVFGLAHAYL
+850 GNFGLVFGLAHAYL

-875 HETMQLAKAPHQVS
+875 HETMQLSKEPHQVS

>member
-20 ANGNNGSNSYGYNQ
+20 ANGTNSSNTYGYNQ
-34 NQAYGGYQGRNY
+34 NQGYGYQGRNY
-46 NQNSGNYN
+46 NQNAGNYN
-54 NARGYNNGSYNGN
+54 NARGYNGN
-67 NGTYN
+67 N

-78 GNYNG
+78 NGSFNGNYNG
-83 GSGNNYQNPNYGQY
+83 NGNGANPNYGQY

-111 DKFELRRKKHHNP
+111 DKFELRRKKHRNP

-129 LGLGSVITFARNLVF
+129 LGVGSVITFARNLVF

-155 FMGHYLVSS
+155 FMGHYIVSS
-164 LQEQGLSM
+164 LQEHGLSM
-172 SQAAIE
+172 SQAALE

-201 PFSPNQFDSVQRE
+201 PFSPNQFDSMQRE
-214 LEFMFNGSY
+214 LEFMFNGTY

-247 INIDSM
+247 INIDNM
-253 APMTLSVAER
+253 APLTLSVAER
-263 IGKAMDHARVLNITE
+263 IGKAMEHARVVNISQ

-289 DHSSGFSSDA
+289 DHSSGFSSDG
-299 DNTRREVIVMGTNF
+299 DTMRREVIVMGTNF

-326 VVLDPL
+326 VILDPL

-345 YFKDSLEQFH
+345 YFKDTLEQFH

-396 YTNALTHRSAIK
+396 YTNALTSRNAIK

-428 GDRATMQKAQGLVDE
+428 GDRAAMQKAQGLVDE

-452 ELSTQVNV
+452 QLSTEVNV

-484 TGNGNVGSLSAIEIP
+484 TGNGNVGSLSAIDIP
-499 RALQHPKNKEEDSP
+499 RSLQHPQSEEEQP

-521 AHTSSALSD
+521 ASTALTGASTVLTNTGSSTLTSA
-530 TAHSSANSTTLSGV
+530 STTLTSA
-544 SDTALGDT
+544 STALTSAST
-552 ALNGTALSGVSGSAL
+552 ALTDSGASTA
-567 NGTTLS
+567 LS
-573 SSTKVTT
+573 SSTKVAA

-598 QRERRATANKRRSTG
+598 QRERRTAANKRRSTG
-613 PGEVAVIYGIGEI
+613 AGEVAVIYGIGEI
-626 RDSGER
+626 RESGER

-642 PLFDD
+642 PLFDE
-647 AAEDPNIQAVVLYLN
+647 AADDPNIQAVVLYLN
-662 SPGGSVTAS
+662 SPGGSVNAS

-764 ELISMSVE
+764 ELLNMSVE

-790 NDYELFAE
+790 NDYDLFAE

-819 DDAIAYAAQLAMLD
+819 DDAISYAGKLAMLA
-833 PESMRVK
+833 PETMRVK

-850 GKFGLVFGLAHAYL
+850 GNFGLVFGLAHAYL

-875 HETMQLAKAPHQVS
+875 HETMQLSKEPHQVS

>member
-20 ANGNNGSNSYGYNQ
+20 ANGNNGSNTYGYNQ
-34 NQAYGGYQGRNY
+34 NQGYGYQGRNY
-46 NQNSGNYN
+46 NQNAGNYN
-54 NARGYNNGSYNGN
+54 NARGYNGN
-67 NGTYN
+67 
-72 GAYNGN
+72 YNGN
-78 GNYNG
+78 GA
-83 GSGNNYQNPNYGQY
+83 NPNYGQY

-111 DKFELRRKKHHNP
+111 DKFELRRKKHRNP

-129 LGLGSVITFARNLVF
+129 LGVGSVITFARNLVF
-144 NLIFLGIIALV
+144 NLIFLGLIALV
-155 FMGHYLVSS
+155 FMGHYIVSS

-172 SQAAIE
+172 SQAALE

-201 PFSPNQFDSVQRE
+201 PFSPNQFDSMQRE
-214 LEFMFNGSY
+214 LEFMFNGTY

-247 INIDSM
+247 INIDNM
-253 APMTLSVAER
+253 APLTLSVAER
-263 IGKAMDHARVLNITE
+263 IGKAMEHARVVNISE

-289 DHSSGFSSDA
+289 DHSSGFSSDG
-299 DNTRREVIVMGTNF
+299 NTMRREVIVMGTNF

-326 VVLDPL
+326 VILDPL

-345 YFKDSLEQFH
+345 YFKDTLEQFH

-396 YTNALTHRSAIK
+396 YTNALTSRSAIK
-408 NVNNILPDA
+408 NVSNILPDA

-428 GDRATMQKAQGLVDE
+428 GDRAAMQKAQGLVDE

-452 ELSTQVNV
+452 QLSTEVNV

-484 TGNGNVGSLSAIEIP
+484 TGNGNVGSLSAIDIP
-499 RALQHPKNKEEDSP
+499 RSLQHPQSEEEQP

-521 AHTSSALSD
+521 AS
-530 TAHSSANSTTLSGV
+530 
-544 SDTALGDT
+544 TALTNTGSSTLTGNSAST
-552 ALNGTALSGVSGSAL
+552 A
-567 NGTTLS
+567 LS
-573 SSTKVTT
+573 SSTKVAA

-598 QRERRATANKRRSTG
+598 QRERRTAANKRRSTG
-613 PGEVAVIYGIGEI
+613 AGEVAVIYGIGEI
-626 RDSGER
+626 RESGER

-642 PLFDD
+642 PLFDE
-647 AAEDPNIQAVVLYLN
+647 AADDPNIQAVVLYLN
-662 SPGGSVTAS
+662 SPGGSVNAS

-721 IGVFGIALGAHNLLN
+721 IGVFGIAMGAHNLLN

-764 ELISMSVE
+764 ELLNMSVE

-790 NDYELFAE
+790 NDYDLFAE

-819 DDAIAYAAQLAMLD
+819 DDAISYAGKLAMLA
-833 PESMRVK
+833 PETMRVK
-840 HLVPSNAGNL
+840 HLVPSSAGNL
-850 GKFGLVFGLAHAYL
+850 GNFGLVFGLAHAYL

-875 HETMQLAKAPHQVS
+875 HETMQLTKEPHQVS